1 MNTFKANPTN
11 IWVKFDSPEASLHHP
26 LCIPYESDGSRHKLG
41 HSRLFVGISFYEID
55 RTSSLG
61 SREVNEG
68 LRRPLEALE
77 IVEMDG
83 GRVSGEERCRR
94 KLQHCLRSLYI
105 HVESARS
112 TKRCS

>member
-11 IWVKFDSPEASLHHP
+11 IWVKFDSPEASLHHF

-41 HSRLFVGISFYEID
+41 HSRLFVGISFCEID

-68 LRRPLEALE
+68 LRRSLEALE
-77 IVEMDG
+77 IVKMVDAYPVRSGVG
-83 GRVSGEERCRR
+83 GNC
-94 KLQHCLRSLYI
+94 
-105 HVESARS
+105 S
-112 TKRCS
+112 TACEAYTYM